1 MPVRP
6 SMLRATAL
14 VTVAALVLHEL
25 RYMIGYGSDS
35 HEALA
40 SQGHA
45 YLPLAGALAGGALA
59 VAGARFVARL
69 LRPAAEERAP
79 RLVKAWLYASV
90 ALLVIYACQES
101 VEGAALASHDG
112 VVVIP
117 LALVLGGLVAFVLRG
132 ASRVLSAAVRRAH
145 AVARRKPPTA
155 PRPRLRAASSAR
167 AGLLALNLAGRAPP
181 AVA

>member
-25 RYMIGYGSDS
+25 RYLIGYGGNS

-45 YLPLAGALAGGALA
+45 YLPLAGALAGGAFA

-69 LRPAAEERAP
+69 LRPVAGERAP
-79 RLVKAWLYASV
+79 RLATAWLYASV
-90 ALLVIYACQES
+90 ALLVIYVCQES
-101 VEGAALASHDG
+101 VEGA
-112 VVVIP
+112 V
-117 LALVLGGLVAFVLRG
+117 
-132 ASRVLSAAVRRAH
+132 SAGH
-145 AVARRKPPTA
+145 
-155 PRPRLRAASSAR
+155 
-167 AGLLALNLAGRAPP
+167 P
-181 AVA
+181 A